1 MIREIDAT
9 DECLTGQRLY
19 GDDFGT
25 AEIANWYKDEENA
38 YFEQATA
45 KSPESPNSDYPYAA
59 QTGRT

>member
-1 MIREIDAT
+1 MTSMISEIDAT

-45 KSPESPNSDYPYAA
+45 KTQSLRIAIPL
-59 QTGRT
+59 